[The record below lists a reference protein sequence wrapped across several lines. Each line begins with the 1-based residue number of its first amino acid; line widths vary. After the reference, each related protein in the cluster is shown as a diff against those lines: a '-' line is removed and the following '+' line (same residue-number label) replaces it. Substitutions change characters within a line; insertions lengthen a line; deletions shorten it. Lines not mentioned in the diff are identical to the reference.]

1 MNRLITKIP
10 TKAGWC
16 GECSRWR
23 YCDHE
28 CESKLICINCL
39 TCLRNQNLVEFIKP
53 KPRKN
58 QIETAKNYRS
68 YRALE
73 IKSEAP
79 DTSES
84 PNVSTNCLNDRT
96 LKARILGFLITNK
109 SAFCVRD
116 IAIRFKSKH
125 SVIWRILEEYVMSG
139 DVVATKKKRNRI
151 YAHSF
156 HIKEV
161 DIQGYESL
169 HRSRMINQVREILE
183 SNQDEWY
190 SSRRMTDE
198 LTDVLNKIPRQQSV
212 LNCLRFLVV
221 EGKAIGYFDHRYD
234 SNLFGSIAGKSKLLE
249 KTPENQILSFLKEG
263 RKTRQEIALHLGRT
277 KRSIKGV
284 QKILWS
290 LRNQERVELFTVG
303 KTQYVKLI

>member
-1 MNRLITKIP
+1 MKYRFITKIQ

-39 TCLRNQNLVEFIKP
+39 TCLSNQNLVEFIKP
-53 KPRKN
+53 KPKEN
-58 QIETAKNYRS
+58 KPKENKPKENKPKENKPKENKIETA
-68 YRALE
+68 
-73 IKSEAP
+73 
-79 DTSES
+79 
-84 PNVSTNCLNDRT
+84 NVSTNCLNDRT

-109 SAFCVRD
+109 SAFCVKD
-116 IAIRFKSKH
+116 IATRFKSKH
-125 SVIWRILEEYVMSG
+125 SVVWRILEEYVISG
-139 DVVATKKKRNRI
+139 DVVATKKRRNRI
-151 YAHSF
+151 YAHSL
-156 HIKEV
+156 HIENV
-161 DIQGYESL
+161 DIQKYESL
-169 HRSRMINQVREILE
+169 QKSKMINQVREILE

-190 SSRRMTDE
+190 SSKRMSDE

-221 EGKAIGYFDHRYD
+221 EGIAVGYFDHRYD
-234 SNLFGSIAGKSKLLE
+234 CSLFGSIAGESKLLE
-249 KTPENQILSFLKEG
+249 KMPENQILSFLKEG
-263 RKTRQEIALHLGRT
+263 RKTRQQIALHLGRT

-284 QKILWS
+284 QKILSS